1 MLEAVKLSSRTT
13 VSSPDTIQMMFTS
26 RESRKIRV
34 ELSGIGRR
42 FIPPSRNW
50 RSGNQPDRLCR
61 VKKKYVSNT
70 TGTTNGIPLVRHTP
84 FKLITSLILSSPK
97 RKGERIESNKEE
109 GRRVVSWNVEEGE
122 KYPGR
127 WSICTGVSGVS
138 NWKK

>member
-1 MLEAVKLSSRTT
+1 LEGDSYLPA
-13 VSSPDTIQMMFTS
+13 
-26 RESRKIRV
+26 
-34 ELSGIGRR
+34 GIGDLAT
-42 FIPPSRNW
+42 SLTDCA
-50 RSGNQPDRLCR
+50 GL
-61 VKKKYVSNT
+61 KKKYVSNT